1 MNIIKLKLTANS
13 IYALENYQATDPMN
27 TGVGFLN
34 KGKKILMGVDSDAPK
49 IFFKSSSNI
58 L

>member
-34 KGKKILMGVDSDAPK
+34 RPKKILMGVDSDTPK
-49 IFFKSSSNI
+49 IFLKSSSK
-58 L
+58 LL